1 MNERKQLCY
10 NCIHFAVSESK
21 NGIKCSCKRIDNAL
35 VGAIWCRYY
44 KPTKPVVR

>member
-1 MNERKQLCY
+1 MRERKQLCY
-10 NCIHFAVSESK
+10 NCKFFVVAESK
-21 NGIKCSCKRIDNAL
+21 EGIKCSCKCIDNAL